1 MTKKQTKRTMLR
13 STDWNV
19 GQPLVFPHQLHAG
32 IKSMAREAVDEAMSG
47 PFSSKRQKHKKK

>member
-1 MTKKQTKRTMLR
+1 MAKKQTKRTMLR

-19 GQPLVFPHQLHAG
+19 GQPLVFPQTHTA
-32 IKSMAREAVDEAMSG
+32 IKTLAQEAVDEAMSG